1 MTYRDDP
8 SRSPEPVPPSQA
20 MVGGPAQPGDAL
32 VPHSNGVPLTS
43 GYVGGPTVP
52 PHDVLHGGMDASEFF
67 NSLRRRWILVLGMG
81 VVAAVV
87 AAGGLWTLFP
97 ESSSSTALFQVYSEP
112 QKLAFNSANE
122 NTKFEVLQ
130 NTQLALLKSNF
141 VLQAAIR
148 DPAVASLGVLAGESG
163 TDGKVKWL
171 VDNLNVDFPN
181 RSEILRISLSGDCLP
196 EDLRQLVNAVARAY
210 TNEVIFKER
219 QRRLDI
225 RDALAKALD
234 GITKEL
240 NREMGEY
247 HDLAVE
253 LGSSD
258 AYDRDA
264 ETELLLRDIS
274 KLQEQKNT
282 LHSDMTKMRT
292 EFLVMQQQLKSPQ
305 LMDQQIDA
313 ALAADPNMN
322 MLQNQLLQA
331 QYELSE
337 KSAILKRGRSLVT
350 DSLQQK
356 INGLNQQIAQYRAQA
371 KAQFAQQQ
379 KNAPNDDLKRISKEF
394 QLRYALMNQQMA
406 ALDKSLDEQMTSL
419 RSKVE
424 TSVELVTRQQ
434 KLEQLQA
441 IAKDMTIRLE
451 SLDIEKEG
459 APDRVRQLQPATVSP
474 GINRIQR
481 YAIAGLGGVGAFG
494 LVCFGVGY
502 MEFRNRRLSGPSQ
515 VDDGLGI
522 RVVGTLPA
530 LSARKLLDP
539 NHPVIAQLTDS
550 IDSVRTLLMHGSSA
564 KRQQVVMV
572 TSATTMEGRTTVASQ
587 LAASLARAGRRT
599 LLVDGDLRRPA
610 LHSLFDAPLEDGLSE
625 VLRGEIDVADVIRP
639 THAEGLW
646 LLTAGYCDVDAIH
659 ALATEQ
665 MQPVFDK
672 LRDEYDFIIID
683 GAPIIGL
690 SDALIFGQYCDG
702 AIISVRRDYSQMP
715 KIYQA
720 TALLSDVGIR
730 VIGAVVNGVPTKADD
745 RVTQLRL
752 TAPKSERQLQTA

>member
-20 MVGGPAQPGDAL
+20 MVGGPPQPGDAL
-32 VPHSNGVPLTS
+32 VPHTNGVPLTG
-43 GYVGGPTVP
+43 GYVGGPAIP

-67 NSLRRRWILVLGMG
+67 NSLRRRWILVLGIG
-81 VVAAVV
+81 LV
-87 AAGGLWTLFP
+87 AAGVAAAGLWMLFP
-97 ESSSSTALFQVYSEP
+97 ESSSATALFQVSSEAP
-112 QKLAFNSANE
+112 KLVFNSAAE

-141 VLQAAIR
+141 VLQAALR
-148 DPAVASLGVLAGESG
+148 DPGVASLGVLAGES
-163 TDGKVKWL
+163 DKVKWL
-171 VDNLNVDFPN
+171 IDNLDVDFPN
-181 RSEILRISLSGDCLP
+181 RSEILRISLSGDGLS
-196 EDLRQLVNAVARAY
+196 EDLRQLVDAVAKAY
-210 TNEVIFKER
+210 TTEVIYKER

-225 RDALAKALD
+225 RDALAKAL
-234 GITKEL
+234 GNI
-240 NREMGEY
+240 NRELSQKMEEY

-253 LGSSD
+253 MGASE

-264 ETELLLRDIS
+264 ETELLLRNIT
-274 KLQEQKNT
+274 KLQEEKST
-282 LHSDMTKMRT
+282 LQSDMTKMRT

-305 LMDQQIDA
+305 LLDQQVEE
-313 ALAADPNMN
+313 ALAADPNMD
-322 MLQNQLLQA
+322 MLQQQLLSA
-331 QYELSE
+331 QYELQA
-337 KSAILKRGRSLVT
+337 KSSIVKRGRSLVI
-350 DSLQQK
+350 DSLQQR
-356 INGLNQQIAQYRAQA
+356 IAGLNQQIAQYRAQA
-371 KAQFAQQQ
+371 KAQMVQQQ
-379 KNAPNDDLKRISKEF
+379 KNTPNDSLKRITKEF
-394 QLRYALMNQQMA
+394 QLRYTLMSQQM
-406 ALDKSLDEQMTSL
+406 KSLDDQLDEMMTTL

-424 TSVELVTRQQ
+424 TSVDLVRQQ
-434 KLEQLQA
+434 QEIDQLQA

-451 SLDIEKEG
+451 SLDIEKDG
-459 APDRVRQLQPATVSP
+459 APERVRQLQPAIVTP
-474 GINRIQR
+474 GINRMQR
-481 YAIAGLGGVGAFG
+481 YAIAGLGGFGAFG
-494 LVCFGVGY
+494 LVCFAIGY
-502 MEFRNRRLSGPSQ
+502 MEFRNRRLSGPDQ

-550 IDSVRTLLMHGSSA
+550 IDSVRTLLMHGSAS
-564 KRQQVVMV
+564 KRRQVVMV

-625 VLRGEIDVADVIRP
+625 VLRAEADVADVIRP

-683 GAPIIGL
+683 GAPVIGL

-720 TALLSDVGIR
+720 MALLQDVGIR

>member
-1 MTYRDDP
+1 
-8 SRSPEPVPPSQA
+8 
-20 MVGGPAQPGDAL
+20 
-32 VPHSNGVPLTS
+32 
-43 GYVGGPTVP
+43 
-52 PHDVLHGGMDASEFF
+52 
-67 NSLRRRWILVLGMG
+67 MG

-441 IAKDMTIRLE
+441 IAKRHDHSSGKPGHR
-451 SLDIEKEG
+451 EG
-459 APDRVRQLQPATVSP
+459 RCSGPRSAAPARHCEPRHQPHSAVRDCRSGWRRVRS
-474 GINRIQR
+474 GW
-481 YAIAGLGGVGAFG
+481 
-494 LVCFGVGY
+494 VCFGVGY

-515 VDDGLGI
+515 GSTTAWAFGWWAPCPL
-522 RVVGTLPA
+522 